1 MSRLVPK
8 LRFKEFSGE
17 WEDGTLE
24 GISEIVRGGS
34 PRPIDKYMTLDKD
47 ALNWLKIAD
56 VDKNSKYV
64 TFTKERVKK
73 TALSKTRE
81 VHPNDLILSN
91 SMSFGRPYIMKIK
104 SCIHD
109 GWIAVTNILKDINTH
124 YLYYIILSPISQKFF
139 VDYAAG
145 GGIRNLNA
153 DIIKSLPVSFSK
165 DPKEQQKIAS
175 CLSSLDALIEAQNK
189 KVSAL
194 KQHKKGLMQQLF
206 PAEGKREPK
215 LRFKAF
221 SGEWGEKMLEE
232 IGEISG
238 GGVDKKTNENERPVM
253 LLNYMDVYNKNFIY
267 SYDLKQQTSA
277 NNAKIQKCNIEK
289 GDIFFTPSSEVP
301 NDIAK
306 SSVAMESIING
317 VYSYHL
323 VRLRM
328 FKSLDL
334 KFRTYMFKTNSFFK
348 IVSKLAQGSGTR
360 YTITLPEFRSIKT
373 LIPPPPK
380 EQQKIANTLST
391 LDSLIEAQNQQ
402 INHLKQ
408 HKKGLMQQLFVNS
421 EVGA

>member
-1 MSRLVPK
+1 MMSRLVPK

-17 WEDGTLE
+17 WKEKQLKELGDFKGGGTPSKEVSKYWNGNMPWISSSDISKDNIYCINVNKFINKKSIKESATKIIPKNSILFVSRVGVGKLAINKKELCTSQDFTNFISNQINSYYLGYFFLANKNILE
-24 GISEIVRGGS
+24 SFNQGTSIKGFTKSDIE
-34 PRPIDKYMTLDKD
+34 T
-47 ALNWLKIAD
+47 LKI
-56 VDKNSKYV
+56 
-64 TFTKERVKK
+64 
-73 TALSKTRE
+73 
-81 VHPNDLILSN
+81 
-91 SMSFGRPYIMKIK
+91 
-104 SCIHD
+104 
-109 GWIAVTNILKDINTH
+109 NI
-124 YLYYIILSPISQKFF
+124 PI
-139 VDYAAG
+139 
-145 GGIRNLNA
+145 
-153 DIIKSLPVSFSK
+153 
-165 DPKEQQKIAS
+165 PKEQQKIAS
-175 CLSSLDALIEAQNK
+175 CLSSLDSLIEAQNK

-206 PAEGKREPK
+206 PAEGEREPK

-373 LIPPPPK
+373 LIPPSPK

-408 HKKGLMQQLFVNS
+408 HKKGLMQQLFVSS
-421 EVGA
+421 EVGV

>member
-189 KVSAL
+189 KVSVL

-206 PAEGKREPK
+206 PAEGEREPK

-221 SGEWGEKMLEE
+221 SGEWVEKKLGECLGYLQPTKYLVSDTNYNDDYDTPVLTAGKTF
-232 IGEISG
+232 ILGY
-238 GGVDKKTNENERPVM
+238 TNEKSGIFKNNLPV
-253 LLNYMDVYNKNFIY
+253 I
-267 SYDLKQQTSA
+267 
-277 NNAKIQKCNIEK
+277 
-289 GDIFFTPSSEVP
+289 IFDDFTTATKYVDFPFK
-301 NDIAK
+301 AK
-306 SSVAMESIING
+306 SSAMKILLAKESMNIKFMYELMQMIKYEVGNHERHWI
-317 VYSYHL
+317 SKFAL
-323 VRLRM
+323 
-328 FKSLDL
+328 LD
-334 KFRTYMFKTNSFFK
+334 
-348 IVSKLAQGSGTR
+348 V
-360 YTITLPEFRSIKT
+360 
-373 LIPPPPK
+373 LIPTPK

-391 LDSLIEAQNQQ
+391 LDNLIEAQDQKITQ
-402 INHLKQ
+402 LKQ
-408 HKKGLMQQLFVNS
+408 HKKGLMQQLFVSS
-421 EVGA
+421 EVAHE

>member
-1 MSRLVPK
+1 VGGLMSRLVPK

-189 KVSAL
+189 KVSVL

-206 PAEGKREPK
+206 PAEG
-215 LRFKAF
+215 
-221 SGEWGEKMLEE
+221 
-232 IGEISG
+232 
-238 GGVDKKTNENERPVM
+238 ERM
-253 LLNYMDVYNKNFIY
+253 LLFLICP
-267 SYDLKQQTSA
+267 DLLQDISLLL
-277 NNAKIQKCNIEK
+277 NIHLILF
-289 GDIFFTPSSEVP
+289 DIF
-301 NDIAK
+301 
-306 SSVAMESIING
+306 
-317 VYSYHL
+317 YL
-323 VRLRM
+323 V
-328 FKSLDL
+328 F
-334 KFRTYMFKTNSFFK
+334 Y
-348 IVSKLAQGSGTR
+348 
-360 YTITLPEFRSIKT
+360 
-373 LIPPPPK
+373 
-380 EQQKIANTLST
+380 
-391 LDSLIEAQNQQ
+391 
-402 INHLKQ
+402 
-408 HKKGLMQQLFVNS
+408 
-421 EVGA
+421 